1 MSDLIAIAYPDLN
14 TARQVA
20 TNAGEAQKAHLI
32 SLEDCVIVERRSDG
46 SVKLHQPS
54 MSGAGAAG
62 GALWGGLIGLIFFV
76 PLFGMAVGAATGAI
90 AGHMS
95 DPGVDDK
102 FMKRLGE
109 QLTPGAAALIMLVR
123 EANTER
129 ILSEVK
135 IPGEI
140 IQTSLSADAE
150 EALRN
155 ALAAAGRT

>member
-1 MSDLIAIAYPDLN
+1 MAERVDGRVVSPELDDL
-14 TARQVA
+14 
-20 TNAGEAQKAHLI
+20 
-32 SLEDCVIVERRSDG
+32 
-46 SVKLHQPS
+46 
-54 MSGAGAAG
+54 GAAVVGSYLGGRG
-62 GALWGGLIGLIFFV
+62 GA
-76 PLFGMAVGAATGAI
+76 AS

>member
-1 MSDLIAIAYPDLN
+1 M
-14 TARQVA
+14 T
-20 TNAGEAQKAHLI
+20 
-32 SLEDCVIVERRSDG
+32 
-46 SVKLHQPS
+46 
-54 MSGAGAAG
+54 GAGAAG

-90 AGHMS
+90 AGHMA
-95 DPGVDDK
+95 DPGVDDT

-109 QLTPGAAALIMLVR
+109 QLTPGAAALILLVR

-129 ILSEVK
+129 ILSEVR

-140 IQTSLSADAE
+140 IQTSLSSDAE

-155 ALAAAGRT
+155 ALAAAWQRA